1 MKMKGFVFVLAMF
14 VLVSGAVSVS
24 AQAEVNPVTSSGFYV
39 IQVQI
44 LKVYSY
50 SKGYVIE
57 YRKNFMGTEKL
68 YLPLEWF
75 TRNADTDAGK
85 QTPLKGQLVRL
96 RDGAAMPY
104 LAIFYKD
111 GKTDH
116 VKLYVHGYNHRTWG
130 NVPVGVNID
139 DNFSGV
145 EEITIVY

>member
-1 MKMKGFVFVLAMF
+1 MKIKGFVFVFAMF
-14 VLVSGAVSVS
+14 VLVSGAVSVH
-24 AQAEVNPVTSSGFYV
+24 AQAEANPVTGSGFYV

-44 LKVYSY
+44 LKIYSH
-50 SKGYVIE
+50 SKGYVVE

-75 TRNADTDAGK
+75 VRATGADADK

-104 LAIFYKD
+104 LAIYYKD

-130 NVPVGVNID
+130 NIPVGVNID

-145 EEITIVY
+145 EDITVVY